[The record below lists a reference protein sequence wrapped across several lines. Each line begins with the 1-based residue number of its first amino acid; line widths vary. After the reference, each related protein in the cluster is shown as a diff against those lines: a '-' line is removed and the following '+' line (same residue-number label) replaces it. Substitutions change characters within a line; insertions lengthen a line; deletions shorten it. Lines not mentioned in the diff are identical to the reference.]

1 MNRRVINIIFF
12 IFLPL
17 FILILVEKYLSGIIT
32 AEPKYLFFQTI
43 IHNTLAASPIL
54 IVLIL
59 MTIFH
64 IGGQYAGP
72 AGLITGLIVSTLC
85 FGATTQV
92 LQVSQEKGFLLSL
105 FVIAVFLPALFLY
118 NTINKANGIQA
129 IAQALGTLI
138 TDRGMLLIVTAW
150 AFSSM
155 LEGLAGFGLPVA
167 IVSPMLVGMGVDP
180 ITAVTSVAVGHA
192 WSVTFGDMGVV
203 FQTLTA
209 LVMVDPLQ
217 LAGTV
222 TTMLGIACLFCGLGA
237 ANIFKRLDRWPVVI
251 VLAFIMGFVQYF
263 LAVTKLPALAGFL
276 AGLAGVCSGIV
287 INRIWFTDKKV
298 VRDVLKYS
306 LPLRSALISYGSLAL
321 MMILINLVQPI
332 HSVLAKTTW
341 RVSFPSVTT
350 LTGFF
355 TPEKINQTYQPL
367 LHPGTTIL
375 LIALLSYLLNRML
388 RLYTKTN
395 LANIAA
401 ITLSSALPAIIGI
414 FSMVGLSTLMDHSG
428 MNILLANL
436 LSSIFYNSFSIVSP
450 FIGMLGAFATGS
462 NNNSNVL
469 FASLQE
475 GIAAILKISPGII
488 VAAQTTGGSL
498 GSMIA
503 PAKIIVGLST
513 VDKKGQEGEVLRRT
527 IPYGLGIGL
536 AMGIITFIMVR
547 VM

>member
-1 MNRRVINIIFF
+1 
-12 IFLPL
+12 
-17 FILILVEKYLSGIIT
+17 
-32 AEPKYLFFQTI
+32 
-43 IHNTLAASPIL
+43 
-54 IVLIL
+54 
-59 MTIFH
+59 
-64 IGGQYAGP
+64 
-72 AGLITGLIVSTLC
+72 
-85 FGATTQV
+85 
-92 LQVSQEKGFLLSL
+92 
-105 FVIAVFLPALFLY
+105 
-118 NTINKANGIQA
+118 
-129 IAQALGTLI
+129 
-138 TDRGMLLIVTAW
+138 
-150 AFSSM
+150 
-155 LEGLAGFGLPVA
+155 
-167 IVSPMLVGMGVDP
+167 LVGMGVDP

-209 LVMVDPLQ
+209 LVRVDPLQ

-222 TTMLGIACLFCGLGA
+222 TTMLGIACLFCGLAA

-276 AGLAGVCSGIV
+276 AGLAGVFSGIV

-341 RVSFPSVTT
+341 GVSFPSVTT

>member
-1 MNRRVINIIFF
+1 MNRRAVNIF
-12 IFLPL
+12 IFLFLPL
-17 FILILVEKYLSGIIT
+17 LILIVIEKYLSGVIDSQPNFLIT
-32 AEPKYLFFQTI
+32 QTI
-43 IHNTLAASPIL
+43 IRNILAASPII
-54 IVLIL
+54 IVLLL
-59 MTIFH
+59 MTVFH

-72 AGLITGLIVSTLC
+72 TGLLAGVITATLT
-85 FGATTQV
+85 FGATFQV
-92 LQVSQEKGFLLSL
+92 LQVSQEKGIILSL
-105 FVIAVFLPALFLY
+105 FVTAVFLPALFLY
-118 NTINKANGIQA
+118 NTVNKANGIQA
-129 IAQALGTLI
+129 VSQALGSLI
-138 TDRGMLLIVTAW
+138 SDRGILLIVIAW

-167 IVSPMLVGMGVDP
+167 IVSPMLVGLGVDP
-180 ITAVTSVAVGHA
+180 ITAVTAVAVGHA

-209 LVMVDPLQ
+209 LVKVDPLQ
-217 LAGTV
+217 LAGNV
-222 TTMLGIACLFCGLGA
+222 TTMLGIACLFCGLA
-237 ANIFKRLDRWPVVI
+237 VAKIFNRLDRWPVVVI
-251 VLAFIMGFVQYF
+251 LALIMGFVQYF
-263 LAVTKLPALAGFL
+263 LAVTKLPVLASFL
-276 AGLAGVCSGIV
+276 AGLAGVSGGIL
-287 INRIWFTDKKV
+287 INRIWFNKNTAIQNK
-298 VRDVLKYS
+298 LKITR
-306 LPLRSALISYGSLAL
+306 PLRSALISYGSLAL
-321 MMILINLVQPI
+321 VMILINLVQPI
-332 HSVLAKTTW
+332 HSFLAKTTW
-341 RVSFPSVTT
+341 SVSFPSVSTVY
-350 LTGFF
+350 GFI
-355 TPEKINQTYQPL
+355 TPEKLNQVYQPF

-375 LIALLSYLLNRML
+375 IIALMSYLLNQYL
-388 RLYTKTN
+388 HLYSKTS
-395 LANIAA
+395 LANIVS
-401 ITLSSALPAIIGI
+401 ITFSSALPAIIGV

-428 MNILLANL
+428 MNIMLANL

-513 VDKKGQEGEVLRRT
+513 VDKKGYDGEVLRRT

>member
-1 MNRRVINIIFF
+1 
-12 IFLPL
+12 
-17 FILILVEKYLSGIIT
+17 
-32 AEPKYLFFQTI
+32 
-43 IHNTLAASPIL
+43 
-54 IVLIL
+54 
-59 MTIFH
+59 
-64 IGGQYAGP
+64 
-72 AGLITGLIVSTLC
+72 
-85 FGATTQV
+85 
-92 LQVSQEKGFLLSL
+92 
-105 FVIAVFLPALFLY
+105 
-118 NTINKANGIQA
+118 
-129 IAQALGTLI
+129 
-138 TDRGMLLIVTAW
+138 
-150 AFSSM
+150 
-155 LEGLAGFGLPVA
+155 
-167 IVSPMLVGMGVDP
+167 MGVDP

-209 LVMVDPLQ
+209 LVRVDPLQ

-222 TTMLGIACLFCGLGA
+222 TTMLGIACLFCGLAA

-276 AGLAGVCSGIV
+276 AGLAGVFSGIV

-298 VRDVLKYS
+298 VQDGLKYS
-306 LPLRSALISYGSLAL
+306 LPLGSALISYGSLAL

-341 RVSFPSVTT
+341 GVSFPSVTT

-375 LIALLSYLLNRML
+375 LIALLSYLLNKLL